1 MKALVIDE
9 PWIGKIL
16 RGEKTWEMRKT
27 ACHQRGRIALIR
39 KGSGLVV
46 GTADLIDSLSRI
58 VSRNA
63 YAEAEA
69 FHGIPP
75 ERQDRAFA
83 DGWTTPWVLAN
94 AHPLAS
100 PVPYQHPSGAVIWV
114 NLDDAVVAAIAAQVG
129 ASASSSA
136 LARPRIQRKV
146 EAALSAP
153 AEPKPFVSPERQRAI
168 SLSTDTRK
176 VIVTGGNIR
185 NNHIYLPLDFFPDD
199 AIGGSNKAAVAPR
212 SISVTFRPG
221 VTVETDIDRSKRI
234 LRTRGP
240 VGDFLA
246 RAGVN
251 DGDTVLITRHSL
263 YAYTIS
269 KASNA

>member
-27 ACHQRGRIALIR
+27 ASHQRGRIALIR

-94 AHPLAS
+94 ARLLAS
-100 PVPYQHPSGAVIWV
+100 AVPYQHPSGAVIWV
-114 NLDDAVVAAIAAQVG
+114 NLDDAVAAAIVAQAGVP
-129 ASASSSA
+129 ASSSA
-136 LARPRIQRKV
+136 PTHAHIRHDG
-146 EAALSAP
+146 ETALSTP
-153 AEPKPFVSPERQRAI
+153 PKPKSSASSEPQRAI
-168 SLSTDTRK
+168 SLSAEIRQ

-185 NNHIYLPLDFFPDD
+185 NNHIYLPLDFFPGD
-199 AIGGSNKAAVAPR
+199 AIGGSNKATAAPR
-212 SISVTFRPG
+212 SISVTFQPG

-251 DGDTVLITRHSL
+251 DGDSVLITRHSP

-269 KASNA
+269 KVSNA